1 MARGADESNIP
12 SSSEELDLTLPV
24 HRPYWLNGSRAGQEG
39 IRATWIGHAT
49 VLAEVD
55 GTLVLTGKKYR
66 LLLFHC
72 PVNNFPSFFL
82 DPIFSQRASLFQWTG
97 PKRYRPPACQ
107 VQDLPENLHAVVI
120 SHTHFDHLDYNSVQ
134 SLQVGK

>member
-55 GTLVLTGKKYR
+55 GTLVLTGKICAVFYLSIV
-66 LLLFHC
+66 LLITFL
-72 PVNNFPSFFL
+72 PS
-82 DPIFSQRASLFQWTG
+82 S
-97 PKRYRPPACQ
+97 
-107 VQDLPENLHAVVI
+107 
-120 SHTHFDHLDYNSVQ
+120 
-134 SLQVGK
+134 